1 MNHWFTLLAQPIAQA
16 VTWSLIH
23 FLWQGWLVAA
33 ATELL
38 ARTPAY
44 AAPERRYRLR
54 LGALAAMCACPLATG
69 FILSQ
74 WAEPSTPLASTAAAA
89 VVSRMTSPA
98 SGITAEWEWADV
110 AQRSVIFCQPAIF
123 AAWLV
128 GVAFFS
134 LRLTLAAVGVWR
146 LRAALRPLAP
156 EWQARLAPL
165 ARRFGH
171 GAHEVIRLSTTAVE
185 AFGVGVVRPLV
196 VLPAAWLTEF
206 PAAAIEAIVA
216 HELAHLARRDLW
228 VIAWQRAVEAVFFFH
243 PGVWRLSERLSED
256 RELCCDSLAISATG
270 RRLEYAQTL
279 QLVARLSL
287 AGVRPLAAANL
298 RGERPMKLLD
308 RVRCV
313 LGMPGRP
320 AGGAWT
326 GAAALLVPLALLG
339 TLWAVVASRQAAVAQ
354 EGDKPREVRKEG
366 EREGERPVARDGE
379 RREGD
384 RPVVRDG
391 ERREGER
398 PVVRDGE
405 RPAVREGDRPRE
417 GERPVVRDGERPRE
431 GDRPR
436 DGERPP
442 VREGDRPREGAP
454 RLVGPG
460 SSDNAEMMAI
470 IRKLHAE
477 VIELRAEVARLKG
490 GKEVPREGDRRDAP
504 IKKEGAPVKEGE
516 RRDAPIK
523 KEGVPV
529 KEGERR
535 DAPIKK
541 EDAPVKEGER
551 RDAPIKKEGAPAKEG
566 ERK

>member
-1 MNHWFTLLAQPIAQA
+1 MNPWFTLLAQPLAQA

-23 FLWQGWLVAA
+23 FLWQGWLFAGAA
-33 ATELL
+33 ELL
-38 ARTPAY
+38 ARTSAY
-44 AAPERRYRLR
+44 ASPERRYRLR
-54 LGALAAMCACPLATG
+54 LTALAVMSVCPVVTG
-69 FILSQ
+69 FCLVQ
-74 WAEPSTPLASTAAAA
+74 WAEQPVFASSSLVSAAGDWGPSAASSAASPAGNWAETAAA
-89 VVSRMTSPA
+89 VLTA
-98 SGITAEWEWADV
+98 S
-110 AQRSVIFCQPAIF
+110 QPAIF
-123 AAWLV
+123 AAWLA

-134 LRLTLAAVGVWR
+134 IRLTLAAVGVWR
-146 LRAALRPLAP
+146 LRATLRQLSP
-156 EWQARLAPL
+156 EWQLRLAPL

-171 GAHEVIRLSTTAVE
+171 RANEVVRLSATAVE

-206 PAAAIEAIVA
+206 PVTAIEAIVA

-243 PGVWRLSERLSED
+243 PAVWRLSERLSED

-313 LGMPGRP
+313 LGLPGQP

-339 TLWAVVASRQAAVAQ
+339 TLWAVLASRQAAVAQ
-354 EGDKPREVRKEG
+354 EGEKPREVRKDG
-366 EREGERPVARDGE
+366 DREGERPAVRDGE

-384 RPVVRDG
+384 RPA
-391 ERREGER
+391 
-398 PVVRDGE
+398 VRDGE
-405 RPAVREGDRPRE
+405 RPAAREGDRPRE
-417 GERPVVRDGERPRE
+417 GERPAVRDGERPRE

-442 VREGDRPREGAP
+442 VREGERPREGAP

-460 SSDNAEMMAI
+460 GGENSELMAI
-470 IRKLHAE
+470 IRQLK
-477 VIELRAEVARLKG
+477 AEVAELRSELARVKG
-490 GKEVPREGDRRDAP
+490 GKDVPREGDRRDAP
-504 IKKEGAPVKEGE
+504 VKKEGAPGKEGERRDAPLKKEGAPAKEGERRDAPVKKEGAPVKEGE
-516 RRDAPIK
+516 RR
-523 KEGVPV
+523 EGAV
-529 KEGERR
+529 
-535 DAPIKK
+535 
-541 EDAPVKEGER
+541 
-551 RDAPIKKEGAPAKEG
+551 KKEGAPAKEG